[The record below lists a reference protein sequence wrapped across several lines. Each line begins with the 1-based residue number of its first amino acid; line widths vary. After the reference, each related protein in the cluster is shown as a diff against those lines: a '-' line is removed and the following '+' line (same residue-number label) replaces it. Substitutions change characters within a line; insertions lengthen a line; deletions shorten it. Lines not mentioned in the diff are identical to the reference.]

1 MKTKRSFLALI
12 FLFSTAVNAQK
23 KDINSSNKPVSIYT
37 FSKPTSDKNGFSA
50 INKKLQLTN
59 FNFVY
64 VDPLD
69 LDLNRM
75 SIDSNNLSNTPS
87 AYIFDDYKRYQDR
100 NLLKGFLLKN
110 DPTRW
115 NLQCPNPISVQP
127 IE

>member
-1 MKTKRSFLALI
+1 MKTKLSFLAVI

-23 KDINSSNKPVSIYT
+23 KDTNSSNNPVTIYT
-37 FSKPTSDKNGFSA
+37 FSKSIRDKNSFSA

-69 LDLNRM
+69 LELNRM
-75 SIDSNNLSNTPS
+75 SIDSNNLSNIPS

-100 NLLKGFLLKN
+100 NLLKGFLLEN

-115 NLQCPNPISVQP
+115 NLQCRNLLSVQP
-127 IE
+127 IK

>member
-1 MKTKRSFLALI
+1 MKIKLSFLALI
-12 FLFSTAVNAQK
+12 FLCSSAINAQK
-23 KDINSSNKPVSIYT
+23 KNTNSSNKPISIYT
-37 FSKPTSDKNGFSA
+37 FSKSISDKNSFSA

-69 LDLNRM
+69 LDLNLM
-75 SIDSNNLSNTPS
+75 SIDSNNLSNAPS
-87 AYIFDDYKRYQDR
+87 AYIFDDYRRYQDR
-100 NLLKGFLLKN
+100 NLLKGFLLEN

-115 NLQCPNPISVQP
+115 NLQCPNPLSVQP

>member
-1 MKTKRSFLALI
+1 MKTKGSFLVI
-12 FLFSTAVNAQK
+12 ISLFSIAVNAQK
-23 KDINSSNKPVSIYT
+23 KNINLSNKPASIYT
-37 FSKPTSDKNGFSA
+37 FSKAISDKNGFSA

-64 VDPLD
+64 VDLLD

-75 SIDSNNLSNTPS
+75 SIDSNNLRNTPS

-100 NLLKGFLLKN
+100 NLLKGFLLEN

-115 NLQCPNPISVQP
+115 NLQCQNPLSVQP

>member
-1 MKTKRSFLALI
+1 MKTKLLFLAVI
-12 FLFSTAVNAQK
+12 FLFSTAVSAQK
-23 KDINSSNKPVSIYT
+23 KNTNSSNKPVSIYT
-37 FSKPTSDKNGFSA
+37 FSKSISDKNGFSA

-115 NLQCPNPISVQP
+115 NLQCPNPLSIQP